1 MISVVEIIKA
11 IRRRAALY
19 IAIHPMRVQKNT
31 AMQKILIIWN
41 LGNDAEMEPPQQ
53 HSFNFG
59 VTSTGRFYNNLGKG
73 GRSQYESKRAFQSD
87 RKIIYVGGGNGK

>member
-1 MISVVEIIKA
+1 
-11 IRRRAALY
+11 
-19 IAIHPMRVQKNT
+19 
-31 AMQKILIIWN
+31 
-41 LGNDAEMEPPQQ
+41 MEPPQQ

-87 RKIIYVGGGNGK
+87 RKIIYVGGVTVND